1 MLARKEQNLL
11 DFLCRRHGR
20 EMKDRAERGI
30 FSAVHMHGGTR
41 GSEKWRQKK
50 QWSFK
55 QPVKLGAQST

>member
-1 MLARKEQNLL
+1 MLARRKQNLL

-30 FSAVHMHGGTR
+30 FSALHMHGGTR

-50 QWSFK
+50 SGPLNSQ
-55 QPVKLGAQST
+55 